1 MGASGRWRPVRLAGL
16 LAAAVLALGAAAPD
30 PPPPD
35 GRVLDELL
43 TPRAAPDLPGT
54 TYREF
59 TTTLPD
65 PRGGPIRG
73 DVVEVDLTSPAVR
86 VDLLT
91 PPVVAAVATVPE
103 LAARAGAVAA
113 VNGGFFDQGGTGAP
127 VGVQVVD
134 GALRSSG
141 VPVGRRPAPPVP
153 PGEDP
158 DTVIG
163 VDADGR
169 AHLAR
174 VTQRGR
180 AVAGD
185 REVAL
190 AGLNGFAVPV
200 GGVGVFDAAWGDAD
214 RRRTTCGSD
223 TDPRAPCSA
232 ETLEVLLARDRVV
245 AVGPPGAGRLP
256 AGTLALVGRD
266 HGAVALR
273 ALPVGTAVRVER
285 TVDAV
290 GAPPLRVA
298 VGAVPLARDGR
309 ALPGLQ
315 DTERAPRTA
324 VGLSSDGRRLW
335 LVTVDGRQDASVGT
349 TLAELARLLTDLG
362 APVAASLDGGGS
374 TTMVRRGRDEDLA
387 VVNTPSADPLR
398 AVTDALA
405 VLPR

>member
-1 MGASGRWRPVRLAGL
+1 MAARRRWARTLAL
-16 LAAAVLALGAAAPD
+16 LAAAALTLGAGPPE

-35 GRVLDELL
+35 GRVLDALL
-43 TPRAAPDLPGT
+43 VPRAAPDLPGT

-73 DVVEVDLTSPAVR
+73 DVVEVDLASPAVR

-103 LAARAGAVAA
+103 LAGRAGAVTA
-113 VNGGFFDQGGTGAP
+113 VNGGFFDQGGSGAP

-141 VPVGRRPAPPVP
+141 VPAGRRPAPPGP

-158 DTVIG
+158 DTVVG

-180 AVAGD
+180 AVAAD
-185 REVAL
+185 REVPL
-190 AGLNGFAVPV
+190 AGLDGYAVPV
-200 GGVGVFDAAWGDAD
+200 DGVGVFDAAWGDSPRA
-214 RRRTTCGSD
+214 RATCGTD
-223 TDPRAPCSA
+223 TDAHAPCSA
-232 ETLEVLLARDRVV
+232 DTLEVRVARGQVV
-245 AVGPPGAGRLP
+245 AVGPPGADRLP
-256 AGTLALVGRD
+256 AGTVALVGRD
-266 HGAVALR
+266 HGAASLRGLAVDTAL
-273 ALPVGTAVRVER
+273 RVER
-285 TVDAV
+285 TVAAV

-298 VGAVPLARDGR
+298 VGALPLARGGR
-309 ALPGLQ
+309 VLAGLQ
-315 DTERAPRTA
+315 DSERAPRTA
-324 VGLSSDGRRLW
+324 VGLSDDGRRLW
-335 LVTVDGRQDASVGT
+335 LVTVDGRQEASIGT

-387 VVNTPSADPLR
+387 IVNAPSADPLR

>member
-1 MGASGRWRPVRLAGL
+1 MGASRRWRRVAAL
-16 LAAAVLALGAAAPD
+16 LVAAVLGLGAAPG

-43 TPRAAPDLPGT
+43 VPRAAPDLPGT

-65 PRGGPIRG
+65 PRGGPITG

-91 PPVVAAVATVPE
+91 PPVVAAVATVPD
-103 LAARAGAVAA
+103 LAGRADAVAA

-127 VGVQVVD
+127 VGVQIVD

-141 VPVGRRPAPPVP
+141 VPRGRRPAPPPP

-158 DTVIG
+158 DTVVG

-174 VTQRGR
+174 VTQRAR

-185 REVAL
+185 REVTL
-190 AGLNGFAVPV
+190 AGLDGYAVPV
-200 GGVGVFDAAWGDAD
+200 DGVGVFDAAWGDAD
-214 RRRTTCGSD
+214 RGRTTCGSD
-223 TDPRAPCSA
+223 TDPGAPCSA
-232 ETLEVLLARDRVV
+232 ETLEVRIARGRVV

-256 AGTLALVGRD
+256 DGTLALVGRER
-266 HGAVALR
+266 GARALR
-273 ALPVGTAVRVER
+273 GLTVGTAVRVER
-285 TVDAV
+285 TVLAV
-290 GAPPLRVA
+290 GSPPLRAA
-298 VGAVPLARDGR
+298 VGVLPLARDGR
-309 ALPGLQ
+309 VLTGLQ

-324 VGLSSDGRRLW
+324 VGLSADGRRLW
-335 LVTVDGRQDASVGT
+335 LVTVDGRAEASIGT
-349 TLAELARLLTDLG
+349 TLAELGRLLTDLG
-362 APVAASLDGGGS
+362 APTAASLDGGGS

-387 VVNTPSADPLR
+387 VVNSPAADPLR

-405 VLPR
+405 VLPG

>member
-1 MGASGRWRPVRLAGL
+1 MSASRRWARTLAL
-16 LAAAVLALGAAAPD
+16 LAAAALAMGAGAPG
-30 PPPPD
+30 PPQPPPD
-35 GRVLDELL
+35 GRVLDALL
-43 TPRAAPDLPGT
+43 VPRAAPDLPGT

-91 PPVVAAVATVPE
+91 PPFVAAVATVPE
-103 LAARAGAVAA
+103 LAGRAGAVAA
-113 VNGGFFDQGGTGAP
+113 VNGGFFDQGGSGAP
-127 VGVQVVD
+127 VGVQIVD

-158 DTVIG
+158 DTVVG

-174 VTQRGR
+174 VAHRGR
-180 AVAGD
+180 AVAAD

-190 AGLNGFAVPV
+190 AGLDGYAVPV
-200 GGVGVFDAAWGDAD
+200 DGVGVFDAAWGDAP
-214 RRRTTCGSD
+214 RTRATCGSD
-223 TDPRAPCSA
+223 TDARAPCSA
-232 ETLEVLLARDRVV
+232 DTLEVRVARGQVV
-245 AVGPPGAGRLP
+245 AVGPPGADRLP
-256 AGTLALVGRD
+256 AGTVALVGRD
-266 HGAVALR
+266 RGAASLR
-273 ALPVGTAVRVER
+273 GLAVGTAVRVER
-285 TVDAV
+285 TVDAL

-298 VGAVPLARDGR
+298 VGALPLARGGR
-309 ALPGLQ
+309 ALAGLQ
-315 DTERAPRTA
+315 DSERAPRTA
-324 VGLSSDGRRLW
+324 VGMSADGRRLW
-335 LVTVDGRQDASVGT
+335 LVTADGRQEASVGT

-362 APVAASLDGGGS
+362 ATVAASLDGGGS
-374 TTMVRRGRDEDLA
+374 TTMVRRGHDEDLG